1 MTGKLCLLFLL
12 FSCVDCMKKYVM
24 YDYDVSEEDLY
35 ENSAVIGSHT
45 LMNSTLYKTIFR
57 YYCLSDYHENEDLLI
72 YGTKSWTFPQQD
84 INLTLSYPSAFQ
96 SDKQTDYIE
105 EYWITGFN
113 VLLFV
118 DSTES
123 QGYINHGGI
132 MQDSIS
138 LTFVCPNVNMLQ
150 YQFWLYGVAK
160 SSEKIESSSLLQSDM
175 C

>member
-1 MTGKLCLLFLL
+1 MRGKLCLLLLL
-12 FSCVDCMKKYVM
+12 FSCVNCIRKVM
-24 YDYDVSEEDLY
+24 YEYDGPGEEIY
-35 ENSAVIGSHT
+35 ENSTLMGGHT

-57 YYCLSDYHENEDLLI
+57 YYCLSDYHENEDLVI

-84 INLTLSYPSAFQ
+84 INLTLSFPSAFQ
-96 SDKQTDYIE
+96 TDTPLEYRE

-118 DSTES
+118 DTTES
-123 QGYINHGGI
+123 QGYINHGGL

-160 SSEKIESSSLLQSDM
+160 TSTKIESSSLLEYDL